1 MFEFIKKMFIAAIGI
16 IGLNVV
22 NPVKCV
28 STNNQEC
35 KITPVIMNI
44 NSNEPL
50 FYPYSILVNKSSGS
64 RNDINNLYA
73 ELCVTDVVKTWISNY
88 LI

>member
-16 IGLNVV
+16 IELNVV
-22 NPVKCV
+22 NPLKCV

-35 KITPVIMNI
+35 KITQVIMNI
-44 NSNEPL
+44 NSNESL

-73 ELCVTDVVKTWISNY
+73 ELCVTDVVKT
-88 LI
+88 